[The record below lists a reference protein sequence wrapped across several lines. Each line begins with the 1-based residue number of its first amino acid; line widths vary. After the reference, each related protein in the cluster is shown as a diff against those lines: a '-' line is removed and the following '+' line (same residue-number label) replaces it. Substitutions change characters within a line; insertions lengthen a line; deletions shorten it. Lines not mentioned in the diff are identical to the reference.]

1 MTSSTSRSVL
11 ALLLAGALA
20 LTACGGSD
28 AESDESG
35 AGARDQ
41 DVAFASD
48 MIQHHAQALVLV
60 DHTVGRELSPEVADL
75 AEGIREAQAPEIETM
90 TDWLLAWGEEVPA
103 TVRDHVNAEGHGK
116 GHASE
121 GGDDVG
127 EQMSGMVGAEELAA
141 LEAAPDAEFG
151 ARWLRLMV
159 EHHEGAV
166 AMAEEQ
172 VRDGDDA
179 DAVALAQRVV
189 AGQGAEI
196 RQMEALLDAAG

>member
-1 MTSSTSRSVL
+1 MTSSTSRAVP

-28 AESDESG
+28 AESDEGG

-60 DHTVGRELSPEVADL
+60 DHTVGRELSPDVADL

-103 TVRDHVNAEGHGK
+103 TVRDHVNAEGH
-116 GHASE
+116 ASE

-127 EQMSGMVGAEELAA
+127 EQMPGMVGAEELAA
-141 LEAAPDAEFG
+141 LEAAPDAEFE

-166 AMAEEQ
+166 TMAEEQ

-179 DAVALAQRVV
+179 DAVALAERVV

-196 RQMEALLDAAG
+196 RQMEALLEAAG